1 MVFVGTGITK
11 QIHIRDAATG
21 QLLSLLQVPASSD
34 SGVIVAGDSIYFG
47 TGSSEQGI
55 PAGVYAFRPAS
66 SGLLGLLKKLIPAL
80 PLP

>member
-1 MVFVGTGITK
+1 VH
-11 QIHIRDAATG
+11 IHDAATG
-21 QLLSLLQVPASSD
+21 QLLSLLQLPASSD

-55 PAGVYAFRPAS
+55 PAGVYAFRPAPA
-66 SGLLGLLKKLIPAL
+66 GLLGLLKKLLAPL